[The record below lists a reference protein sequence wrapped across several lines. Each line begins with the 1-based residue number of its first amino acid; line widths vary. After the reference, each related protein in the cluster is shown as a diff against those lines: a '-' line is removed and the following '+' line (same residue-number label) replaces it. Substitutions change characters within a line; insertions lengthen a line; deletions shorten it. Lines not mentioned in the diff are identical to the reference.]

1 MTNTTTLGMIISIII
16 ALGGWEAI
24 KYFLDWVRSKKK
36 DRMKNGEVEFD
47 VNFKIFKEQIEFL
60 SIQVTNL
67 QNDVNAKAEQVLSLN
82 IKINKLQGKVDEL
95 MIDKNELIDTACFNM
110 NCQNRCRIK
119 NNNNKNEL

>member
-1 MTNTTTLGMIISIII
+1 MTNTTTLGMIISIIV

-24 KYFLDWVRSKKK
+24 KYFFDWVRSKKK

-67 QNDVNAKAEQVLSLN
+67 QNDVNAKAEQVLNLN

-95 MIDKNELIDTACFNM
+95 MIDKNELLDTACFNM
-110 NCQNRCRIK
+110 NCQSRCRIK
-119 NNNNKNEL
+119 NNNN